1 MGSSTHRENE
11 NGNNQET
18 DQLRPGLSGRTREP
32 NLQSIMRFYL
42 VVFIMLLFFG
52 SLLQGWHFEMGMIAT
67 QVLIILLPAIWYWRR
82 YRVDQTVFA
91 RLHPLKRNFV
101 PIILLLS
108 VSMWLLNMVIA
119 TGLVTGLMQLG
130 FEPVVVIEPPQT
142 AQQYLIYIL
151 VLSVFA
157 GTCEEILFRGTIM
170 PAMEKHGLV
179 PAIVFSSLLF
189 ALFHGSFL
197 SLISTFMLGVVMAV
211 IVIKTGSLWGGIF
224 YHMLNNFYAATYL
237 YIAGQFETTA
247 EIDPQSYWVFLP
259 ILIMA
264 LAGSYLGLRL
274 LQNKSNI
281 EPLLPKRTGLLPQG
295 WLSFP
300 LVAGVLIFLFLAVFE
315 MAIGFGWL
323 SLPSL

>member
-1 MGSSTHRENE
+1 MGSSMHSENE
-11 NGNNQET
+11 NNIIQENE
-18 DQLRPGLSGRTREP
+18 QLRLGLGSQGREP
-32 NLQSIMRFYL
+32 DLKSIMRFYL
-42 VVFIMLLFFG
+42 VVFVMLLFFG
-52 SLLQGWHFEMGMIAT
+52 SLLQGWHFELGMIAT

-82 YRVDQTVFA
+82 YRVDQTVYA
-91 RLHPLKRNFV
+91 RLYPLKKNFI

-119 TGLVTGLMQLG
+119 TGLVTGLMKLG

-142 AQQYLIYIL
+142 MQQYLIYIL

-211 IVIKTGSLWGGIF
+211 IVIKTGSLWGGIL

-247 EIDPQSYWVFLP
+247 EIDPQAYWVFLP
-259 ILIMA
+259 VLIMA

-274 LQNKSNI
+274 LQNKSHL
-281 EPLLPKRTGLLPQG
+281 EPLLQKRTGLLPHG
-295 WLSFP
+295 WLSLP

-323 SLPSL
+323 NLPSL

>member
-1 MGSSTHRENE
+1 MGSSMHSENE
-11 NGNNQET
+11 NNIIQENE
-18 DQLRPGLSGRTREP
+18 QLRPGLGSQGREP
-32 NLQSIMRFYL
+32 DLKSIMRFYL
-42 VVFIMLLFFG
+42 VVFVMLLFFG
-52 SLLQGWHFEMGMIAT
+52 SLLQGWHFELGMIAT

-82 YRVDQTVFA
+82 YRVDQTVYA
-91 RLHPLKRNFV
+91 RLYPLKKNFI

-119 TGLVTGLMQLG
+119 TGLVTGLMKLG

-142 AQQYLIYIL
+142 MQQYLIYIL

-211 IVIKTGSLWGGIF
+211 IVIKTGSLWGGIL

-247 EIDPQSYWVFLP
+247 EIDPQAYWVFLP
-259 ILIMA
+259 VLIMA

-274 LQNKSNI
+274 LQNKSHL
-281 EPLLPKRTGLLPQG
+281 EPLLQKRTGLLPHG
-295 WLSFP
+295 WLSLP

-323 SLPSL
+323 NLPSL